1 MTRGRILIG
10 ILFVAALALLFM
22 YSVQTGHP
30 GNTVNGI
37 GAGTS
42 SASGPAA
49 PRGPASGALCGPSS
63 GSKAFRRPHYA
74 AYDATA
80 GPRTFGPAVS
90 GRTTADVLSQLQQ
103 RVCYDPALLVDI
115 GRYLQHGLVRPNPV
129 ARRNS
134 IEALLTNW
142 PAWDKQAT
150 ALMAGLRVGAALS
163 HRTGKYRSWWYVRGK
178 SPDVIPGLLA
188 GEASGQVSDYLTFQ
202 RPNGTRGYL
211 RLQCGFQPSVP
222 G

>member
-22 YSVQTGHP
+22 YSVQTRHP

-49 PRGPASGALCGPSS
+49 PGGPASGALCAASS

-80 GPRTFGPAVS
+80 GARTFGPAVS

-134 IEALLTNW
+134 IEALVMNW